1 MLKLAAQPVH
11 WKDDGTSSNTCK
23 KNHSVMRFASGCNK
37 ASSEKLAFR
46 GRAGWTALVVD
57 YIQTPERNA
66 YNQIH
71 TRTSKLHSDDRT
83 IETRGSETN
92 GR

>member
-1 MLKLAAQPVH
+1 MLRPAAQPVH
-11 WKDDGTSSNTCK
+11 RKDDRRSSSKCK
-23 KNHSVMRFASGCNK
+23 KTTLYEVFASGCSK

-46 GRAGWTALVVD
+46 GWAGWTALVAN

-66 YNQIH
+66 YNQTH